1 MKKIIYSFTLI
12 FILFSCNKLDIL
24 PTSVLQDKDVF
35 TSDNG
40 VAAYFSTL
48 YVNIPLEDYKY
59 NANEATISST
69 NAFGDG
75 FMEFGFFSAI
85 HNMTGEGMNKNVG
98 GMITGSFNH
107 YWDRAYYVI
116 RYANYFLENFPAIA
130 AGANMPPASI
140 NHYKG
145 EARFLK
151 AYAYFG
157 LAKRYGGVPIIKK
170 VQNFPEQSL
179 TDLQLPRNSEQEVWD
194 YIGQECDSA
203 YILMK
208 ATSDRGRAN
217 KYVAAG
223 LKSRA
228 MLFAG
233 SIAKYNAK
241 NIADPATNKRVQG
254 IPATEIVRYFKAS
267 YDASILVAL
276 GGYQLYRPTGNK
288 MNNFTN
294 LFFDVTAANK
304 EALLIREYIKD
315 NACHSYDVM
324 ALPLQLQSSDG
335 TVSYVCPTLDFVE
348 LFDGLPKNADG
359 SLNTLDPSGK
369 YVYYDTRYSLFQNA
383 EPRFLATVLV
393 PGATFKSQV
402 IDTRRGIYT
411 GSIAGGISK
420 FPTVPFGT
428 VGDYALVAGVTPCTG
443 KTMDPVVT
451 VPDFGSGTKISA
463 GGASGIYP
471 VSGNAGTY
479 SGFTIRKMLNE
490 ATATVDVRIGKITT
504 PWTDMRY
511 AEILLNRAEAAYELF
526 TAGQADVDYVQDA
539 FTCIDDIQE
548 RAGAVRMANKTA
560 LNNINIIRKE
570 RKKELGF
577 ENKIFWDMKRWRTF
591 DTEVNQR
598 QWFILC
604 PFYVAAN
611 GKYIFDRR
619 YSERNSIFTFPLSL
633 YYENIPS
640 GAITRNPL
648 LFQNQ

>member
-1 MKKIIYSFTLI
+1 MKKIVYSFTLI

-24 PTSVLQDKDVF
+24 PASILQDKDVF

-40 VAAYFSTL
+40 VAAYMSTL
-48 YVNIPLEDYKY
+48 YVNMPLEDSKY
-59 NANEATISST
+59 NLNE
-69 NAFGDG
+69 GDG
-75 FMEFGFFSAI
+75 FMQFSWNQAI

-98 GMITGSFNH
+98 GMITGAQNQ
-107 YWDRAYYVI
+107 YWDKAYLVV
-116 RYANYFLENFPAIA
+116 RYANYFLENFPTAA
-130 AGANMPPASI
+130 AGASMPPASI
-140 NHYKG
+140 KHYMG
-145 EARFLK
+145 EAHFLR
-151 AYAYFG
+151 AYTYFA

-170 VQNFPEQSL
+170 VQNFPEESL

-194 YIGQECDSA
+194 FIAQECDSA
-203 YILMK
+203 YDSMK

-241 NIADPATNKRVQG
+241 DIADPATNKRVQG
-254 IPATEIVRYFKAS
+254 IPATEVVRYFKAS
-267 YDASILVAL
+267 YDASKLVAL

-304 EALLIREYIKD
+304 EAILIREYIKD
-315 NACHSYDVM
+315 NACHSYDVFTI
-324 ALPLQLQSSDG
+324 PRQLIGADGYSS
-335 TVSYVCPTLDFVE
+335 YNCPTLDFVE
-348 LFDGLPKNADG
+348 LFDGLPKNPDG
-359 SLNTLDPSGK
+359 SLNTLDPSGN

-383 EPRFLATVLV
+383 EPRLLATVMV
-393 PGATFKSQV
+393 PGVTFKSQE
-402 IDTRRGIYT
+402 IDFRRGVYT
-411 GSIAGGISK
+411 GSIASGISK

-428 VGDYALVAGVTPCTG
+428 VTNYALIAGLTPCTG
-443 KTMDPVVT
+443 ITYTPQVT
-451 VPDFGSGTKISA
+451 IPNFGSGTTIMA
-463 GGASGIYP
+463 GGTSGMY
-471 VSGNAGTY
+471 GTAGQGTY
-479 SGFTIRKMLNE
+479 SGFTTRKMLDE
-490 ATATVDVRIGKITT
+490 RTATVDMRIGKIVT

-511 AEILLNRAEAAYELF
+511 AEILLNRAEAAYELY
-526 TAGQADVDYVQDA
+526 TAGQTDVDYVQDA

-548 RAGAVRMANKTA
+548 RAGAVRMADKTA
-560 LNNINIIRKE
+560 LNINIIRKE
-570 RKKELGF
+570 RRKELGF

-591 DTEVNQR
+591 DTEVMQR
-598 QWFILC
+598 QWFVLC

-619 YSERNSIFTFPLSL
+619 YSETGQRFTFPLSM
-633 YYENIPS
+633 YYEKVP
-640 GAITRNPL
+640 GAAITKNPK